1 MWILSFLPDWFF
13 HLITLA
19 GIVGIIA
26 GFLLG
31 FIPFISKYKLPIQ
44 VISILVLALGIY
56 LEGGMANEQ
65 VWQARVKEVEAK
77 LAKAEAESQ
86 KENVKIVQKIVTK
99 RELVR
104 VMGSS
109 TVQYVDREVVKYDE
123 SCKIPQVV
131 INAHNAAATSKPLA
145 EKVSE
150 FFGLRLAMNL
160 QQ

>member
-1 MWILSFLPDWFF
+1 
-13 HLITLA
+13 
-19 GIVGIIA
+19 
-26 GFLLG
+26 
-31 FIPFISKYKLPIQ
+31 
-44 VISILVLALGIY
+44 
-56 LEGGMANEQ
+56 MANEQ

-77 LAKAEAESQ
+77 LAKVEAESQ
-86 KENVKIVQKIVTK
+86 KENVKIVEKIVTK

-123 SCKIPQVV
+123 TCKIPQVV

-150 FFGLRLAMNL
+150 FFGLRLAMSL
-160 QQ
+160 HQ